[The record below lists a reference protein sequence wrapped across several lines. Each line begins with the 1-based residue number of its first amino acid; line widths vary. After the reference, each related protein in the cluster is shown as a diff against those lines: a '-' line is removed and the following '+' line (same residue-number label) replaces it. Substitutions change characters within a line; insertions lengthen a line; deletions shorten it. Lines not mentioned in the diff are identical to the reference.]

1 MGICRD
7 INIGFVKQSTRTE
20 CWVLG
25 RETRKRE
32 TGDRK
37 VGTGS
42 RDRAHSKGRLSF
54 KLVSC

>member
-7 INIGFVKQSTRTE
+7 INIGFVKQSTRTGSY
-20 CWVLG
+20 WVPG
-25 RETRKRE
+25 EGNRVQE

-42 RDRAHSKGRLSF
+42 RDRAL
-54 KLVSC
+54 